1 MITLIFFLGITVVSY
16 YWFKPSIYVVNSE
29 IDKKVLLFY
38 NRAYGNILERK
49 CKILF
54 TYR

>member
-1 MITLIFFLGITVVSY
+1 MITLIFILAFIGISY

-29 IDKKVLLFY
+29 TDKKVLLFY
-38 NRAYGNILERK
+38 NRAYGKILERK

>member
-1 MITLIFFLGITVVSY
+1 MITLIFFLGITGVFY

-29 IDKKVLLFY
+29 IYKKVLLFY
-38 NRAYGNILERK
+38 NRANGKMLERK